1 MSKRMKVN
9 EDSASSAT
17 KLLLVIDGQ
26 ENDQDAIVHTPA
38 ATLAATATSTHEASL
53 VIDDEGQIV
62 TVPLMSDE
70 LTPVRYPTIEV

>member
-1 MSKRMKVN
+1 MKVN

-26 ENDQDAIVHTPA
+26 GNDQDPIVHTPS
-38 ATLAATATSTHEASL
+38 ATLAATAASTHETSL
-53 VIDDEGQIV
+53 VMVEEGQIV
-62 TVPLMSDE
+62 TVPYMSDE